1 MSLPEFNFHMPS
13 QIDEVFQLMRE
24 FGSSARVMSG
34 GTELL
39 IKLDGGR
46 LSCEHLIGLKGIGAL
61 DGLSF
66 DASTGLTI
74 GANTVLADVAAF
86 APALE
91 HYACLVASIEG
102 LATVQ
107 VRHKASVVG
116 NLCNASPCA
125 DTATPLMA
133 LGARAVVVGPESSRE
148 VPVEAL
154 IVGPGEN
161 SLGEFEIVHSI
172 IVPPPREHQRSL
184 FLKHSPRSKVD
195 IAAASVCISMLV
207 QDERFEEVDIFL
219 GSVAPRPMRA
229 KQAEL
234 VLKGKQPGTE
244 LSSRAAAA
252 AREEC
257 SPISDLRATEE
268 HRRHMI
274 GILIYRG
281 LEQLTVQ
288 T

>member
-1 MSLPEFNFHMPS
+1 MNLPEFSFHAPS
-13 QIDEVFQLMRE
+13 KVDEVFQLLQE
-24 FGSSARVMSG
+24 FGSSSQVMSG
-34 GTELL
+34 GTDLL
-39 IKLDGGR
+39 IALGSGR
-46 LSCEHLIGLKGIGAL
+46 LSCEHLISLKGIGAL
-61 DGLSF
+61 DGLDY

-74 GANTVLADVAAF
+74 GANTVLADVAAY
-86 APALE
+86 APALK
-91 HYACLVASIEG
+91 HYECLVASIEE

-116 NLCNASPCA
+116 NLCNASPAA

-133 LGARAVVVGPESSRE
+133 LGARAVVVGLESSRE
-148 VPVEAL
+148 VSVEEL
-154 IVGPGEN
+154 IVGPGKT

-172 IVPPPREHQRSL
+172 IVPPPRRHQRSL

-207 QDERFEEVDIFL
+207 REGLIEEVDIFL

-229 KQAEL
+229 MRAEA
-234 VLKGKQPGTE
+234 VLQGKQPGAE
-244 LSSRAAAA
+244 LLNSAAEA

-257 SPISDLRATEE
+257 SPISDLRASAE
-268 HRRHMI
+268 HKRFMVGVLTR
-274 GILIYRG
+274 RG
-281 LEQLTVQ
+281 LEQLAVQ